1 MKYKPILIVA
11 GEPFG
16 VFLEIF
22 FNALK
27 NNIFKKPL
35 VLIVSKD
42 LLIKQMKILNYNF
55 KINLIDERMIKSDLM
70 NNKSINIINVDFKFS
85 KPFEKISD
93 KSNDYIKKCFE
104 KSLNLLNKGLFSG
117 MINGPISKKN
127 FLKTKF
133 LGITEYLAYKTGK
146 KSNVAMLIY
155 NKKLSVC
162 PITTHYPLKNVSKF
176 LSKKRIIEQVKL
188 INNFYIKKL
197 KKKPRIAITGLN
209 PHCES
214 NYESSEEKQIIIPSI
229 KYLIKRKYN
238 VKGPFAADTIFMKEQ
253 LKEYDVIVGMY
264 HDQVLTPA
272 KTLFGFEAINITLGL
287 PFIRISPDHGP
298 NTLMQGKNLSNP
310 QSLMMA
316 LKFLD
321 K

>member
-1 MKYKPILIVA
+1 
-11 GEPFG
+11 
-16 VFLEIF
+16 
-22 FNALK
+22 
-27 NNIFKKPL
+27 
-35 VLIVSKD
+35 
-42 LLIKQMKILNYNF
+42 
-55 KINLIDERMIKSDLM
+55 
-70 NNKSINIINVDFKFS
+70 
-85 KPFEKISD
+85 
-93 KSNDYIKKCFE
+93 
-104 KSLNLLNKGLFSG
+104 
-117 MINGPISKKN
+117 
-127 FLKTKF
+127 
-133 LGITEYLAYKTGK
+133 
-146 KSNVAMLIY
+146 MLI
-155 NKKLSVC
+155 
-162 PITTHYPLKNVSKF
+162 IAKF

>member
-1 MKYKPILIVA
+1 MKYKPILVVA

-27 NNIFKKPL
+27 NNSFKKPL

-55 KINLIDERMIKSDLM
+55 KINLINKKMINLDKI
-70 NNKSINIINVDFKFS
+70 NNKCINVINIDFKFS
-85 KPFEKISD
+85 KPFEKVSD
-93 KSNDYIKKCFE
+93 KSNDYINKCFE
-104 KSLNLLNKGLFSG
+104 QSIKLLNKGLFSG
-117 MINGPISKKN
+117 LINGPISKKN
-127 FLKTKF
+127 FLKVNF
-133 LGITEYLAYKTGK
+133 LGITEYLANKTNK
-146 KSNVAMLIY
+146 NNVAMLIY
-155 NKKLSVC
+155 NKTLSVC
-162 PITTHYPLKNVSKF
+162 PITTHLPLKDVYKY
-176 LSKKRIIEQVKL
+176 LSKKKIIKQVEL
-188 INNFYIKKL
+188 INNFYLSKF

-214 NYESSEEKQIIIPSI
+214 NYKSSEENRIIIPSI
-229 KYLIKRKYN
+229 KYLIKKKYN

-253 LKEYDVIVGMY
+253 LRKYDVIVGMY

-298 NTLMQGKNLSNP
+298 NSSMQGKNLSNP
-310 QSLMMA
+310 QSLIEA